1 MKSFVLML
9 AFFTRIPVRA
19 PETIDDALYK
29 KGIKYLFVIGIII
42 GIPVGAVMLLRDVI
56 GEYVT
61 AFAALVIYLFLS
73 GGLHVDGMADTV
85 DGFAAHRDREGTLSI
100 MKDSHIGTFGVLAIC
115 VYVVGMTACMAQAG
129 AAAAA
134 LFPLVGRTAAL
145 LCARLHRS
153 ATNGLGRWFVDGVK
167 TVHVVWAT
175 AAFVAIAAGFCLR
188 QGLQG
193 WTLLMGF
200 VAALLAALLVTAL
213 TVWRFSKKLG
223 GITGDVIGFS
233 VEFSQLVFLLFSCI
247 TVIIVAR

>member
-1 MKSFVLML
+1 MKSFVVML

-29 KGIKYLFVIGIII
+29 KGIKSLFVIGIII

-56 GEYVT
+56 SAYVA

-85 DGFAAHRDREGTLSI
+85 DGFAAHRDREGTLAI

-115 VYVVGMTACMAQAG
+115 AYVVGVTVCMAQAG
-129 AAAAA
+129 VAAAG

-145 LCARLHRS
+145 LCARLNRS

-167 TVHVVWAT
+167 TVHVVWAA
-175 AAFVAIAAGFCLR
+175 AAFAAVAAGLCLW

-193 WTLLMGF
+193 WTLLAGY
-200 VAALLAALLVTAL
+200 AASFLAALLVTVLIAG
-213 TVWRFSKKLG
+213 RMAKKLC

-233 VEFSQLVFLLFSCI
+233 VELSQLVFLLFSCI
-247 TVIIVAR
+247 AVIIV